1 MQTMIPQL
9 EWIDKQQKSMVEL
22 LQEWCT
28 INSSSDNLIGLDLML
43 ASLEKEFAGLGGNLQ
58 HVVLPSRVAVDAAG
72 LPILIKNGKALHIA
86 KRMDAPVRV
95 FLGGHMD
102 TVFGID
108 HPFQKVERL
117 SDNIMRGPG
126 VADMKGGLVVMLT
139 ALKALEMHPLASR
152 IGWEVVINPD
162 EEVGS
167 MGSEQLLIEC
177 AGRNDVGLLFEPAFS
192 DGALV
197 GARKGSANFT
207 IVVRGKQ
214 AHAGRD
220 FDKGRNAISALAN
233 YIVKAEKIL
242 HKEKG
247 ITLNFGHIAG
257 GGPVNIVPDLAIC
270 RFNLRAENVIEF
282 EQVQKELGILAQE
295 SDREGINMT
304 LYLQSTRAPKPFDTK
319 NQKLFE
325 QLRVCAK
332 EEGMDLRQRSS
343 GGVCDGNI
351 MSQAGLPII
360 DTLGVVGGEIHTDQE
375 YVLLDSLT
383 TRARLVAR
391 FLIQLAEAH
400 NESIK

>member
-43 ASLEKEFAGLGGNLQ
+43 ASLEKEFAGLVGNLQ
-58 HVVLPSRVAVDAAG
+58 RVIIPSRVAVDATG
-72 LPILIKNGKALHIA
+72 LPILIKNGKALHIT
-86 KRMDAPVRV
+86 KRMDAPVKV